1 MKKFLVILVLLTFP
15 TFALAEPISK
25 AGARNYYEN
34 CASKQDPNM
43 SADTQKLLCACT
55 AVQMH
60 KKMTTKDVEDMA
72 QQNQKG
78 RLATNKMILEV
89 YAPCMKHPAGEL
101 YYKNCIGNPQTVN
114 ITKNPEKT
122 CQCMSSKIANY
133 LSTRGVDVFTKILNE
148 NPNATDP
155 MAALAN
161 DKTFQSFAQSQLMS
175 CLQK

>member
-1 MKKFLVILVLLTFP
+1 MKKLLVVLILLTTP

-34 CASKQDPNM
+34 CAAKQDPNM
-43 SADTQKLLCACT
+43 SANTQKLLCACT

-60 KKMTTKDVEDMA
+60 QKMTTQDVEAMTIQDA
-72 QQNQKG
+72 RG
-78 RLATNKMILEV
+78 RAATNKMILEV

-101 YYKNCIGNPQTVN
+101 SYKNCLGNPQTAS
-114 ITKNPEKT
+114 ITENPEKT

-133 LSTRGVDVFTKILNE
+133 LSTRGVDVFTKILND

-161 DKTFQSFAQSQLMS
+161 DPNFQSFAQAQLVS
-175 CLQK
+175 CL